1 MNDYNKT
8 FSWQSNPFTFKILP
22 ELFTGY
28 SNEFKTLTNGLKN
41 GSKFSLLSG
50 PTGSGKTT
58 LLMHLLDSLDSR
70 STIIFLPKPPQD
82 PKDFIEIFESKLKK
96 NFFEKIK
103 RGKSNLYNL
112 KDYVNKKLKNRKC
125 VVLIDECHE
134 APLSTLEWI
143 RTLADQIDNLSVVFA
158 GLPVFDNILK
168 DNLETLRRRIN
179 TKVELGNLTKSETK
193 DLIKKRIE
201 HAGGE
206 DVKPFTMNSIE
217 LLYEKT
223 GGFPRDVIKLCN
235 DVVERALENNISLID
250 SDFISEEKAIQRTS
264 INTVAEMPK
273 RQKDIIHILSKYGEL
288 TPTEVASKIDLK
300 GYGNKNNAMRSVN
313 NLLRRLMSNKLVTRK
328 KHGKAYKYALASKIQ
343 TVLVKA

>member
-1 MNDYNKT
+1 MIKIRNTVLAKNIIYCRSL
-8 FSWQSNPFTFKILP
+8 FSRIKGLMLKRNLDVNTSYIL
-22 ELFTGY
+22 
-28 SNEFKTLTNGLKN
+28 
-41 GSKFSLLSG
+41 
-50 PTGSGKTT
+50 
-58 LLMHLLDSLDSR
+58 
-70 STIIFLPKPPQD
+70 
-82 PKDFIEIFESKLKK
+82 
-96 NFFEKIK
+96 
-103 RGKSNLYNL
+103 
-112 KDYVNKKLKNRKC
+112 VNKKDSIEESSIHTFFMLFK
-125 VVLIDECHE
+125 IDILWVNSE
-134 APLSTLEWI
+134 
-143 RTLADQIDNLSVVFA
+143 
-158 GLPVFDNILK
+158 NIIV
-168 DNLETLRRRIN
+168 D
-179 TKVELGNLTKSETK
+179 
-193 DLIKKRIE
+193 KR
-201 HAGGE
+201 E